1 MRRAFPMWPTRLTQP
16 TQPTQPMRRT
26 IRMPSMRSHE
36 REASMTERIRTK
48 KMRRM
53 RHGPIA
59 RPRRVA

>member
-1 MRRAFPMWPTRLTQP
+1 MRRAFRMWPTRS

-26 IRMPSMRSHE
+26 IRMPLMRSHE
-36 REASMTERIRTK
+36 REASMKERIKTK
-48 KMRRM
+48 KTRRM